1 KGTPENFGCPK
12 LEVYKFDAR
21 KVQFVTG
28 SAKLTKSAMAELDKG
43 AHILKDTPKINI
55 SIEGHTDNTG
65 SAAGNQK
72 LSEQRAAA
80 VKAYLVKK
88 GISAD
93 RMVAVGYGQTQPIA
107 DNKTAAG
114 RATNRRVD
122 FKTTH

>member
-1 KGTPENFGCPK
+1 
-12 LEVYKFDAR
+12 
-21 KVQFVTG
+21 VQFVTG

-43 AHILKDTPKINI
+43 AQILQDHPKINI

-88 GISAD
+88 GVGEE
-93 RMVAVGYGQTQPIA
+93 RMSTTGYGQTKPIA
-107 DNKTAAG
+107 DNKTAKG
-114 RATNRRVD
+114 RTANRRVE
-122 FKTTH
+122 FKMAQ

>member
-1 KGTPENFGCPK
+1 
-12 LEVYKFDAR
+12 
-21 KVQFVTG
+21 
-28 SAKLTKSAMAELDKG
+28 MAELDKG
-43 AHILKDTPKINI
+43 AAILAKYPSINI

-93 RMVAVGYGQTQPIA
+93 RMTTTGYGQTQPIA
-107 DNKTAAG
+107 DNKTAKG
-114 RATNRRVD
+114 RAANRRVD
-122 FKTTH
+122 FKIAK